1 MGEMVK
7 SQNPDQE
14 TIIYVT
20 SPEPN
25 YSMLIFQVK
34 CQSEQNCRSISNSNE
49 YRLRVYKLFY
59 LSIELLK
66 YSLTQI

>member
-1 MGEMVK
+1 MGENVK

-20 SPEPN
+20 APKPN

-34 CQSEQNCRSISNSNE
+34 CHSEQNCGSISNSNKH
-49 YRLRVYKLFY
+49 RLRVYKLFY
-59 LSIELLK
+59 LSFELLK